1 MVDESLT
8 DAEVLELV
16 NGAHL
21 AIFTV
26 VSADGFAHSTPVWY
40 LPEPVGSV
48 TVLIDPASVK
58 ARILRRDSRATV
70 LIVNNSEGG
79 DRWVMYRGNAE
90 VTKDGI
96 DDLMVRISMRYMGD
110 VEGKKYAASYG
121 VPLPFVAV
129 SLESPRLTS
138 WKSPFSD

>member
-1 MVDESLT
+1 MIDETLT
-8 DAEVLELV
+8 DTEVIELV

-21 AIFTV
+21 ATFTV

-40 LPEPVGSV
+40 LPEPEGSA

-58 ARILRRDSRATV
+58 ARILRRDPRATV
-70 LIVNNSEGG
+70 LIVNNSDGG

-90 VTKDGI
+90 ISDDGI
-96 DDLMVRISMRYMGD
+96 DDLMIRISTRYMGD
-110 VEGKKYAASYG
+110 VEGRKYAASYG
-121 VPLPFVAV
+121 DPLPFVAV
-129 SLESPRLTS
+129 SLINPRHTS

>member
-1 MVDESLT
+1 MVDETLT

-16 NGAHL
+16 EGAHL

-40 LPEPVGSV
+40 LPEPEGGA
-48 TVLIDPASVK
+48 TILIDPRSVK
-58 ARILRRDSRATV
+58 ARIMKRDPRATV

-90 VTKDGI
+90 VSGDCI
-96 DDLMVRISMRYMGD
+96 DDLMVRISTRYMGD
-110 VEGKKYAASYG
+110 TEGRKYAASYG
-121 VPLPFVAV
+121 KPLPFVAV
-129 SLESPRLTS
+129 TLRNPRLTS
-138 WKSPFSD
+138 WKSPFSG

>member
-48 TVLIDPASVK
+48 TVLVDPASVK

>member
-21 AIFTV
+21 AMFTV

-48 TVLIDPASVK
+48 TVLVDPASVK

>member
-40 LPEPVGSV
+40 LPEPEGSA

-58 ARILRRDSRATV
+58 ARILKRDPRATV
-70 LIVNNSEGG
+70 LIVNNSDGG

-90 VTKDGI
+90 ISGEGI
-96 DDLMVRISMRYMGD
+96 DDLMIRISTRYMGD
-110 VEGKKYAASYG
+110 AEGKKYAASYG
-121 VPLPFVAV
+121 KPLPFVAV
-129 SLESPRLTS
+129 SLINPRLTS
-138 WKSPFSD
+138 WKSPFSE

>member
-1 MVDESLT
+1 MVDETLT

-21 AIFTV
+21 ATFTV

-40 LPEPVGSV
+40 LPEPEGSA

-58 ARILRRDSRATV
+58 ARILKRDPRATV

-79 DRWVMYRGNAE
+79 DRWVMYRGKAE
-90 VTKDGI
+90 VSEDRI
-96 DDLMVRISMRYMGD
+96 DDLMVRISTRYMGD
-110 VEGKKYAASYG
+110 TEGRKYAASYG
-121 VPLPFVAV
+121 KPLPFVAV
-129 SLESPRLTS
+129 TLRDPRLTS
-138 WKSPFSD
+138 WKSPF

>member
-1 MVDESLT
+1 MVDETLT

-16 NGAHL
+16 DGAHL

-40 LPEPVGSV
+40 LPEPEGGA
-48 TVLIDPASVK
+48 TVLIDPGSVK
-58 ARILRRDSRATV
+58 ARILKRDPRATV

-90 VTKDGI
+90 VSEDRI
-96 DDLMVRISMRYMGD
+96 DDLMVRISTRYMGD
-110 VEGKKYAASYG
+110 TEGRKYAASYG
-121 VPLPFVAV
+121 KPLPFVAV
-129 SLESPRLTS
+129 TLRDPRLTS
-138 WKSPFSD
+138 WKSPF

>member
-16 NGAHL
+16 GGTHL

-40 LPEPVGSV
+40 LPEPAGSV

-58 ARILRRDSRATV
+58 ARILKRDPRATV
-70 LIVNNSEGG
+70 LIVNNSDGG

-90 VTKDGI
+90 VSEPGI
-96 DDLMVRISMRYMGD
+96 DDLMVRISIRYMGD
-110 VEGKKYAASYG
+110 TEGKKYAAIYG
-121 VPLPFVAV
+121 TPLPFVAV
-129 SLESPRLTS
+129 SLVNPRLTS
-138 WKSPFSD
+138 WKSPL

>member
-1 MVDESLT
+1 MVDETLT

-21 AIFTV
+21 ATFTV

-40 LPEPVGSV
+40 MPEPEGGV

-58 ARILRRDSRATV
+58 ARILKRDPRATV

-79 DRWVMYRGNAE
+79 DRWVMYRGHAE
-90 VTKDGI
+90 VSGDCI
-96 DDLMVRISMRYMGD
+96 DDLMIRISTRYMGD
-110 VEGKKYAASYG
+110 TEGRKYAASYG
-121 VPLPFVAV
+121 KPLPFVAV
-129 SLESPRLTS
+129 TLRNPRLTS
-138 WKSPFSD
+138 WKSPL